1 MGEDE
6 ALELGDVFVEV
17 EGSERTRIVRPELG
31 IEEVD
36 GAERRGDETEEGW
49 QILYL
54 SAELVEEILYL
65 CHD

>member
-1 MGEDE
+1 MF
-6 ALELGDVFVEV
+6 AEV
-17 EGSERTRIVRPELG
+17 EGSERVCVVRPELG
-31 IEEVD
+31 SEEVD
-36 GAERRGDETEEGW
+36 GAEGRGEETEEGW